1 MCSIRPTGRL
11 SIAFSPRC
19 KRSLDTVT
27 LCWVSPERFSCGC
40 TEHVLRLP
48 VSPETASPKRRWDPV
63 RLAVVALSQP
73 HAGKLFAQHRNGEGP
88 LRNLLRIAQD
98 SLTAGGHSVCFR
110 VYLRV
115 VPGLYLAADVP
126 VRQVPSRPG
135 ACRVRSQRVSSDRDS
150 FGFVDR
156 IGPGGSILPPDSGL
170 AVLDSRRGVIL
181 CDSLH
186 RPDWREPG
194 ARVHA

>member
-1 MCSIRPTGRL
+1 AGWLAERIYSREVQLARL
-11 SIAFSPRC
+11 V
-19 KRSLDTVT
+19 LVT
-27 LCWVSPERFSCGC
+27 R
-40 TEHVLRLP
+40 
-48 VSPETASPKRRWDPV
+48 RRWDPV

-135 ACRVRSQRVSSDRDS
+135 ACRVRSQRVSTDRDS

-170 AVLDSRRGVIL
+170 AVLDNRRGVIL

-194 ARVHA
+194 ARVHAHLRNDLWFFRRLDLR